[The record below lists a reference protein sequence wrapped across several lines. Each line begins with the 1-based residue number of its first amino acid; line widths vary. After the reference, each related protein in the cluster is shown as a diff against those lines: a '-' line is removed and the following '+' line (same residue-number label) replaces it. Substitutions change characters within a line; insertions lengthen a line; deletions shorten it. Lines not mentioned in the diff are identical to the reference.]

1 MLPPVVA
8 ISLAREVAANRGVVR
23 NPFVRL
29 QGDTAVIAPDGF
41 QIFLC
46 AETQRAD
53 QGIMGDIGSQ
63 MMFHF
68 FFHSM

>member
-1 MLPPVVA
+1 MEHHLTTY
-8 ISLAREVAANRGVVR
+8 I
-23 NPFVRL
+23 
-29 QGDTAVIAPDGF
+29 TH
-41 QIFLC
+41 
-46 AETQRAD
+46 ETQRAD